1 MKQDGLERMRWDMHV
16 GKAIL
21 AYQEDIIRELQ
32 KLIQIPSVR
41 DVPSEGKPFGEEPY
55 KALEAVLDLGR
66 RLGFRTK
73 NVDGYAGHVE
83 FGEGDEM
90 VGVLVHLDVVPA
102 GEGWT
107 YPPFGGVLE
116 EGAIYGRGAS
126 DNKGPAIVALYGLK
140 ALQDLGIRLN
150 KRIRIIFGTNEESG
164 MTDMDDYFSK
174 EPVPD
179 LGFSPDAGYPITN
192 REKGLLRI
200 SFTKDT
206 AGEQGSAIRSIH
218 GGSVVNMVP
227 DTCEAL
233 VDQGSLSEQDLKAMK
248 ELAEGI
254 PDCRI
259 ELSSSQE
266 DIVLKVMGKSAHGA
280 GPEHGV
286 NAISCLLHVL
296 AKGAGDFPLGDFL
309 TFLSQKIGL
318 ETRGESMGIA
328 CMDEPSG
335 QLTLNLGILRGD
347 GEKWEASI
355 DIRYPVT
362 CSADTIVDTIRKQA
376 EAFGISVRVDHHM
389 APLYVPEDHPLIVKL
404 SKAYEM
410 VMGKKAELQS
420 MGGGTYARTLRNNG
434 VAFGASFRDTRAHQP
449 DEFVLVEDLMLHG
462 QIFTQALYELAV
474 DEGK

>member
-1 MKQDGLERMRWDMHV
+1 MHV
-16 GKAIL
+16 RKAIL
-21 AYQEDIIRELQ
+21 NYQEDIIRELQ
-32 KLIQIPSVR
+32 RLIQIPSVR
-41 DVPSEGKPFGEEPY
+41 DVPSEGKPFGEGPY
-55 KALEAVLDLGR
+55 KALEAMLELGE
-66 RLGFRTK
+66 RLGFRAK

-83 FGEGDEM
+83 FGEGEEI

-107 YPPFGGVLE
+107 FPPFGGVLE
-116 EGAIYGRGAS
+116 DGAIYGRGAS

-140 ALQDLGIRLN
+140 ALKNLGIRPQ
-150 KRIRIIFGTNEESG
+150 KRIRIIFGTDEESG
-164 MTDMDDYFSK
+164 MTDMDYYFSK

-179 LGFSPDAGYPITN
+179 MGFSPDAGYPITN

-200 SFTKDT
+200 SFTKEMS
-206 AGEQGSAIRSIH
+206 GEQGSAIRRIH

-233 VDQGSLSEQDLKAMK
+233 VDHGTLSEQDLKAMK
-248 ELAEGI
+248 ELAGEI
-254 PDCRI
+254 PQCRI
-259 ELSSSQE
+259 EESSSQE
-266 DIVLKVMGKSAHGA
+266 GTLIRVMGKSAHGA
-280 GPEHGV
+280 GPEDGV
-286 NAISCLLHVL
+286 NAVSCLLHVL

-335 QLTLNLGILRGD
+335 ELTLNLGILRGD
-347 GEKWEASI
+347 GAKWEASI

-362 CSADTIVDTIRKQA
+362 CSADEIVDAIRKQA

-389 APLYVPEDHPLIVKL
+389 EPLYVPDDHPLIVKI
-404 SKAYEM
+404 SRAYEM
-410 VMGKKAELQS
+410 IMGEKAELQS

-434 VAFGASFRDTRAHQP
+434 VAFGASFRETGAHQP

-474 DEGK
+474 VEE

>member
-1 MKQDGLERMRWDMHV
+1 MNV

-21 AYQEDIIRELQ
+21 DYQDDIIRELQ
-32 KLIQIPSVR
+32 RLIQIPSVK
-41 DVPSEGKPFGEEPY
+41 DVPSEGKPFGEESY
-55 KALEAVLDLGR
+55 KALEAVLELGR
-66 RLGFRTK
+66 RLGFRSK

-83 FGEGDEM
+83 FGEGDEI

-107 YPPFGGVLE
+107 YPPFEGVLE

-140 ALQDLGIRLN
+140 ALKDLGIRPN

-164 MTDMDDYFSK
+164 MTDMDYYFSK
-174 EPVPD
+174 EPIPD
-179 LGFSPDAGYPITN
+179 MGFSPDAGYPITN

-200 SFTKDT
+200 TFTKDM
-206 AGEQGSAIRSIH
+206 GGDQGSAIRSIH

-233 VDQGSLSEQDLKAMK
+233 VDHGSLTQQDLKAMK

-254 PDCRI
+254 PHCRI
-259 ELSSSQE
+259 EERSSQE
-266 DIVLKVMGKSAHGA
+266 GMVLRVMGKSAHGA
-280 GPEHGV
+280 GPENGV
-286 NAISCLLHVL
+286 NAIACLLHFL
-296 AKGAGDFPLGDFL
+296 AKGTGDFPLDDFL

-318 ETRGESMGIA
+318 ETRGQSMGIV
-328 CMDEPSG
+328 CKDEPSG
-335 QLTLNLGILRGD
+335 ELTLNLGILRGD
-347 GEKWEASI
+347 GGKWEASI

-362 CSADTIVDTIRKQA
+362 CSGEEIVDIIRKEA
-376 EAFGISVRVDHHM
+376 EPFGISVRVDHHM
-389 APLYVPEDHPLIVKL
+389 DPLYVPQDHPLIVKL
-404 SKAYEM
+404 SRAYEM
-410 VMGKKAELQS
+410 ITGKKAELQS

-434 VAFGASFRDTRAHQP
+434 VAFGAGFRDTKAHQP

-462 QIFTQALYELAV
+462 QIFTQALYELASH
-474 DEGK
+474 EGK